1 MDTGMGMD
9 TELDEEVEG
18 AEAGGAVEAAAQQ
31 AERGVFGVA
40 PFFIPRG
47 PLPPPRRLPFSMQAP
62 TTAMNLQRV
71 LSGLQQ
77 RRPALLEGR
86 CDFVCLSVVAL
97 CRFVSSCVSVLVSV
111 RRSCV
116 GIVSLLW
123 PSLSC
128 MRRVCLSWPQ

>member
-1 MDTGMGMD
+1 MDTDTGMD

-47 PLPPPRRLPFSMQAP
+47 PLPPPRRLPFSVQAP

-71 LSGLQQ
+71 LRGLQL
-77 RRPALLEGR
+77 RRPVLLEGR
-86 CDFVCLSVVAL
+86 CDFVCWSVGRRL
-97 CRFVSSCVSVLVSV
+97 VSSCVSVLVSV